1 MTSLTWPQRLRR
13 FLPTLLIA
21 WAPLALAG
29 EHDHHSHDHHS
40 HGHQSQDH
48 SAHASHDHDD
58 SGHDDSGQDQ
68 EAHDNA
74 GHESHQHV
82 GEHHGAH
89 MHGVGHLNVAVDG
102 ARVMIYL
109 QTPAADIVGFE
120 YAPTNAEEQLAL
132 STAHSTLN
140 AAAEL
145 FHFVEA
151 DCSVTAGSG
160 VEVPVSGQSGNH
172 AAAYSDIVAEYTFV
186 CADEPATAIDVHLF
200 DAFPELQVLKTVWLR
215 EVNGDFSQGVLEL
228 NRHQSQIQF

>member
-1 MTSLTWPQRLRR
+1 MTSLTWPQRLSR

-40 HGHQSQDH
+40 HGDQSQDH
-48 SAHASHDHDD
+48 SDHAGHDYDD
-58 SGHDDSGQDQ
+58 SGHDDSVHEDS
-68 EAHDNA
+68 

-102 ARVMIYL
+102 PQVMIYL
-109 QTPAADIVGFE
+109 QTPAADVVGFE
-120 YAPTNAEEQLAL
+120 HAPTNAEERLAL

-145 FHFVEA
+145 FHFVGA
-151 DCSVTAGSG
+151 DCSVVAGSG
-160 VEVPVSGQSGNH
+160 VEVPVSEQSGNK

-186 CADEPATAIDVHLF
+186 CADEPATAVDVHLF
-200 DAFPELQVLKTVWLR
+200 EAFPELQVLKTVWLR
-215 EVNGDFSQGVLEL
+215 EVNDDFSQGVLEL
-228 NRHQSQIQF
+228 NRHQSRIQF